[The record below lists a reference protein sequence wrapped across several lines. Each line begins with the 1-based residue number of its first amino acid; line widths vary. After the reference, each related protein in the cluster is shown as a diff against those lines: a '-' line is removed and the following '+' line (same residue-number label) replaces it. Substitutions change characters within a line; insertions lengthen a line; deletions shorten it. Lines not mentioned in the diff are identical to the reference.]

1 MTKKQKVG
9 KIEVDRELCIGAG
22 TCVVLAGKTFDL
34 DNEGKIVIVDKN
46 GNSDQ
51 DIIDAAMSCPVFAI
65 KIYDENGN
73 LIYPK

>member
-34 DNEGKIVIVDKN
+34 DDEAKVIIIDPK
-46 GNSDQ
+46 GNLDEE
-51 DIIDAAMSCPVFAI
+51 IIDAAISCPVFAI
-65 KIYDENGN
+65 KVYDEKGN